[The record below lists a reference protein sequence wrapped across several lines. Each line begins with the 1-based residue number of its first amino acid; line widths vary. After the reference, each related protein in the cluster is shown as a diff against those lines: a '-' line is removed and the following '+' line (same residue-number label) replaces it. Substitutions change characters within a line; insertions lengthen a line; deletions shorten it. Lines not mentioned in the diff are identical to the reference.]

1 MRHNNRGRKFH
12 RTAEHRKAMFMNL
25 AGALIKHEQ
34 ITTTLHKAKDLR
46 PIVEK
51 LVTLG
56 KRGGL
61 HARRQAIG
69 FLRDPYVADKLF
81 TTLGPRYAKRNGGYL
96 RVLKAGFR
104 FGDAAPMAVI
114 EFIERDTA
122 AKGQDSR
129 PVGRAG
135 RSSRQRPKALRH
147 TEINA
152 RRPRRRAFFFARVRP
167 WL

>member
-12 RTAEHRKAMFMNL
+12 RTAEHRKAMFSNL

-81 TTLGPRYAKRNGGYL
+81 TTLGPRYSKRNGGYL
-96 RVLKAGFR
+96 RVLKAGYR
-104 FGDAAPMAVI
+104 TADLLAGGKTDGIKKVGTQEMGDAIVK
-114 EFIERDTA
+114 ELD
-122 AKGQDSR
+122 
-129 PVGRAG
+129 
-135 RSSRQRPKALRH
+135 AL
-147 TEINA
+147 A
-152 RRPRRRAFFFARVRP
+152 
-167 WL
+167 

>member
-56 KRGGL
+56 KRGDL
-61 HARRQAIG
+61 HARRQAIAQ
-69 FLRDPYVADKLF
+69 LQDEAVVRKLF
-81 TTLGPRYAKRNGGYL
+81 DVIGKRYADRQGGYT

-104 FGDAAPMAVI
+104 HGDNAPVGVI
-114 EFIERDTA
+114 EFVDRDVS
-122 AKGQDSR
+122 AKGLDSGPAQDE
-129 PVGRAG
+129 AE
-135 RSSRQRPKALRH
+135 A
-147 TEINA
+147 A
-152 RRPRRRAFFFARVRP
+152 
-167 WL
+167 